1 MRHGPASLLALLLAC
16 LAAHAQDALDRRAHE
31 ASGILS
37 AQPNWPEG
45 MFDPAFSRQVS
56 DDQLRGIGR
65 DFFSKAGA
73 VKTVLGTSRTN
84 AHSGSFDLVMEKGVV
99 VPMQLTISDKP
110 PHQVVG
116 LFFGKPV
123 PLMKDMPAVAKA
135 LRKLGGRISF
145 GVWKLGDGEPQPLAT
160 LDPDTPLAIGSAFKL
175 YVLGTLMEQLKAGRS
190 PAHTVPLTDACR
202 SLPSGQ
208 MQEWPANAPVTLSTA
223 ANLMIAQSDNT
234 ATDLLIRNLGREN
247 IEAMLPVMGM
257 KDPARNRPFLTTVE
271 LFRLKLMQDES
282 LADEYLKLDEAGRR
296 RFLQEKVASGPLDLA
311 KMDVGGLATPNRI
324 DQLEWFASASDL
336 CRALDWIRVAG
347 EGPAGSPA
355 RTLRDALA
363 INRGLDISEDRFP
376 WVGFKGGSEPGVIC
390 LAYLLQDRAG
400 TWHAL
405 AVAWNETEEGV
416 QESELAALVQRAIFV
431 LGDPQPAAPVPAS
444 AVP

>member
-1 MRHGPASLLALLLAC
+1 M
-16 LAAHAQDALDRRAHE
+16 
-31 ASGILS
+31 
-37 AQPNWPEG
+37 
-45 MFDPAFSRQVS
+45 
-56 DDQLRGIGR
+56 
-65 DFFSKAGA
+65 
-73 VKTVLGTSRTN
+73 
-84 AHSGSFDLVMEKGVV
+84 
-99 VPMQLTISDKP
+99 
-110 PHQVVG
+110 
-116 LFFGKPV
+116 
-123 PLMKDMPAVAKA
+123 
-135 LRKLGGRISF
+135 
-145 GVWKLGDGEPQPLAT
+145 WKLGDGEPQPLAT